1 MLELIADYSFI
12 FNALLVAL
20 LTSISCG
27 VIGTFVVNRRI
38 VFVAG
43 GITHASFGGIG
54 AGYFFGISPILG
66 ATFFAI
72 LSAFGIEGLTK
83 KMKLRNDS
91 VIAMVW
97 AFGMA
102 LGIIFIYLTPGYA
115 PNLMS
120 YLFGSILTV
129 TNTELFFLMLLTLS
143 IILIFA
149 LFFKPIQYLAFDE
162 EYLRTINFPL
172 KSFNILL
179 TTILAL
185 TIVLNIKTVGI
196 ILLLSLLTI
205 PQNIA
210 NMFTKNFKR
219 LLIYSS
225 VIAFLGS
232 IAGLAGAY
240 YLNIPAGATII
251 FVLVIMFLIVRAV
264 LLTKRYIKKD
274 GNLHK

>member
-1 MLELIADYSFI
+1 MTDYSFLI
-12 FNALLVAL
+12 STVFVAL
-20 LTSISCG
+20 FTSISCG
-27 VIGTFVVNRRI
+27 VIGTYVVNRRI
-38 VFVAG
+38 VFIAG
-43 GITHASFGGIG
+43 GVTHASFGGIG
-54 AGYFFGISPILG
+54 AGYFFGINPILG
-66 ATFFAI
+66 AAFFAV

-102 LGIIFIYLTPGYA
+102 VGIIFVYITPGYA

-129 TNTELFFLMLLTLS
+129 SSSELMFLMILTFS
-143 IILIFA
+143 IIIVFV
-149 LFFKPIQYLAFDE
+149 LFFKPIQYIAFDE
-162 EYLRTINFPL
+162 GYLKTISFPL
-172 KSFNILL
+172 KFFNSLL
-179 TTILAL
+179 TILLAL

-210 NMFTKNFKR
+210 SLLTMNFKN

-225 VIAFLGS
+225 VIAFSAS

-240 YLNIPAGATII
+240 FLNIPAGATIVFI
-251 FVLVIMFLIVRAV
+251 LVIIFLIVKSISWIRV
-264 LLTKRYIKKD
+264 PIKKD
-274 GNLHK
+274 GNLHKEI